1 MAEYK
6 GACYV
11 ATDDSKE
18 KKLLGELREKKS
30 NGKGLFLMAEKQ
42 DGLGRGVFEQL
53 RAKVE

>member
-1 MAEYK
+1 M
-6 GACYV
+6 